1 MNKKHTDS
9 VQIQSLDHDAANG
22 LLSNVYSACNISP
35 SAVPVEVLEGWSN
48 YKKSASRTGRI
59 ISYVILVILILL
71 PVMFFKPNITVER
84 TDVDYTANA
93 TYQVAVSSFLPTKD
107 ISAEINGNS
116 VPIGRSDTGD
126 YQLQVSENGLLT
138 VEVTSFNGQIASK
151 EYEVTYIDTE
161 KPTLVRSYSKK
172 GIVYLVLRDM
182 YSGIDYDSI
191 SAVDSDGQKTEAHSL
206 DKKNGIIS
214 YLIPEDPITVT
225 IPDKAGNVLNLL
237 VSPVKS

>member
-1 MNKKHTDS
+1 MKKKHTAP

-22 LLSNVYSACNISP
+22 LLNSVYSACNLLP
-35 SAVPVEVLEGWSN
+35 STVPVEVLEGWSN
-48 YKKSASRTGRI
+48 YKKSASRAGRV
-59 ISYVILVILILL
+59 ISYVILVMLTLL
-71 PVMFFKPNITVER
+71 PVMFFKPAVSVER
-84 TDVDYTANA
+84 TDVNYTANA

-107 ISAEINGNS
+107 ISAEINGNP
-116 VPIGRSDTGD
+116 VPISRSDTGG

-138 VEVTSFNGQIASK
+138 VEATSFNGQITAM

-161 KPTLVRSYSKK
+161 KPALVRSYSEN

-191 SAVDSDGQKTEAHSL
+191 SAVDSDGQKTEAHSV
-206 DKKNGIIS
+206 DEENGVIS
-214 YLIPEDPITVT
+214 YIIPEDPITVS

>member
-1 MNKKHTDS
+1 MNKKYTNS
-9 VQIQSLDHDAANG
+9 VQMQSLDHDAANG
-22 LLSNVYSACNISP
+22 LLNSVYSACNILP
-35 SAVPVEVLEGWSN
+35 STVPVEVLEGWSN
-48 YKKSASRTGRI
+48 YKKSASRAGRI
-59 ISYVILVILILL
+59 ISYVILVMLILL
-71 PVMFFKPNITVER
+71 PVMFFKPAITVER
-84 TDVDYTANA
+84 TDVDYTTNA

-107 ISAEINGNS
+107 IYAEINGIS

-126 YQLQVSENGLLT
+126 YQLQVSQNGLLT

-151 EYEVTYIDTE
+151 EYEVNYIDTE
-161 KPTLVRSYSKK
+161 KPTLARSYSES

-191 SAVDSDGQKTEAHSL
+191 SAVDSDGKKVGTHSV

-237 VSPVKS
+237 VSPVKP